1 MATTSDISKGA
12 FIKIN
17 GELGLVL
24 DYEHVTPN
32 KTRAMYHVK
41 LRNVRTG
48 KLIEHRFRS
57 GESIDLERVE
67 TKEMQYI
74 YQEGENLTCMDNETF
89 EQILIDSN
97 LLGDPIKFLKEGMT
111 LTISFDSEEA
121 AIFAEMPNF
130 VDLEITYTEPGLK
143 GDTATNTLK
152 PATVE
157 TGAEIKVPLFVDNGE
172 KIKIDTRTG
181 SYVERVKD

>member
-17 GELGLVL
+17 GELGVVL

-74 YQEGENLTCMDNETF
+74 YQEAGNLACMDNETF
-89 EQILIDSN
+89 EQILIESS
-97 LLGDPIKFLKEGMT
+97 LLGDTIIFLKEGMT
-111 LTISFDSEEA
+111 LTISFDSEETP
-121 AIFAEMPNF
+121 IFAEMPNF
-130 VDLEITYTEPGLK
+130 VDLMITYTEPGIK

-152 PATVE
+152 PATLE
-157 TGAEIKVPLFVDNGE
+157 TGAEVKVPLFVGNDE
-172 KIKIDTRTG
+172 KIRIDTRTG
-181 SYVERVKD
+181 NYVERVKD